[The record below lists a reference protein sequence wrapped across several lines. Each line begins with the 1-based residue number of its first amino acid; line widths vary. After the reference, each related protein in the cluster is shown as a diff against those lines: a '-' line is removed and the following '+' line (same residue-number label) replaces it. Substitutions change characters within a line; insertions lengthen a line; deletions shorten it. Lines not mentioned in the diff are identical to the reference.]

1 MSAAQPAPPH
11 AEFVAAYRAGRARVA
26 IDRAGAARFVS
37 ARTLLPLVLLPVF
50 GLAVALA
57 LLGHIVIGGLVFV
70 VTLALRQA
78 VRASGKGFVLSRALA
93 DAEFYRAVC
102 AAGVLRVEL
111 DAAPA

>member
-1 MSAAQPAPPH
+1 MSGTSPAH

-37 ARTLLPLVLLPVF
+37 GRMLLPLVLLPLL

-57 LLGHIVIGGLVFV
+57 LVGHYVIGALLFA

-102 AAGVLRVEL
+102 AAGILRIEL
-111 DAAPA
+111 DTATAL